1 MLRLVIAS
9 LAGAGTMFGGIALLP
24 DTNLAR
30 LGVGVVAMFVVAAI
44 LPHVFFYGEP
54 LPKPSRRP
62 PS

>member
-1 MLRLVIAS
+1 
-9 LAGAGTMFGGIALLP
+9 MFGGIALLP

-44 LPHVFFYGEP
+44 LPHVSILPHVFFYGEP
-54 LPKPSRRP
+54 LRKPSRRP